1 MDSRKFFTL
10 ESLITTGITLGTYNL
25 LNERYSEALTN
36 FVLVLVLVVVGL
48 VREAAKARRTN

>member
-25 LNERYSEALTN
+25 LNERYS
-36 FVLVLVLVVVGL
+36 
-48 VREAAKARRTN
+48 

>member
-1 MDSRKFFTL
+1 MDSKKFFTL